1 MWATWIP
8 LFLVIGLGFAFTG
21 GIVIYWLLPSLFCP
35 SECTFAKSRT
45 YSCHYHYCRRRLLH
59 HLPSHRHQSSH
70 VYYQLRHDKDEKQAA
85 HIAHNRLIAR
95 LNGPWGS
102 SESPQLPP
110 PWAYPT
116 IVSVAA
122 SDLFGMLAAWQH
134 DLLTNNHHFVDPIQQ
149 ICSLKIVS
157 GGSSL
162 ATELHR
168 NHIRWKSQTRR
179 AMVATATFIHSRDF
193 TDLSASQQD
202 NLPCSEF
209 TTLSQCMTVYL
220 SDQGDDLLPIVI
232 DSGASISLTAN
243 YNDFVGPIRPA
254 TITKLQGLSHTT
266 KVHRVGQVKWTVR
279 DVFRA
284 TRTIKTQV
292 YYVPE
297 ATIRLFSP
305 QTYFCEQ
312 QQGHLRPDHPS
323 TTLQLHDGSL
333 FVSICLVR
341 VE

>member
-45 YSCHYHYCRRRLLH
+45 YSCHYHYCRHQLLR

-70 VYYQLRHDKDEKQAA
+70 VYYQLRHYKDEKQAA

-134 DLLTNNHHFVDPIQQ
+134 ELLTNNHHFVDPIQQ
-149 ICSLKIVS
+149 ICSLKSLVVDPPLPPNSTATINDGKAKHAGPWLPLLPLSTHV
-157 GGSSL
+157 SSL
-162 ATELHR
+162 
-168 NHIRWKSQTRR
+168 I
-179 AMVATATFIHSRDF
+179 
-193 TDLSASQQD
+193 
-202 NLPCSEF
+202 
-209 TTLSQCMTVYL
+209 
-220 SDQGDDLLPIVI
+220 
-232 DSGASISLTAN
+232 
-243 YNDFVGPIRPA
+243 
-254 TITKLQGLSHTT
+254 
-266 KVHRVGQVKWTVR
+266 
-279 DVFRA
+279 
-284 TRTIKTQV
+284 
-292 YYVPE
+292 
-297 ATIRLFSP
+297 
-305 QTYFCEQ
+305 
-312 QQGHLRPDHPS
+312 
-323 TTLQLHDGSL
+323 
-333 FVSICLVR
+333 
-341 VE
+341 